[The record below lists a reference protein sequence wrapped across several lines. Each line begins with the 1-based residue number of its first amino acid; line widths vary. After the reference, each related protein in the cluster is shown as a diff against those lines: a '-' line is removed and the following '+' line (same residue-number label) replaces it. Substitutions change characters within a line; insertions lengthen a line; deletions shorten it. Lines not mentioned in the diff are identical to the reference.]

1 MNVSYRIVKV
11 DPYEHGILVR
21 YFTDKVTENDLAT
34 SFNPDGSIKLHADG
48 YPLSTRTD
56 VFMSIYDVPPPNFDD
71 LDKTI
76 KARAPIDWLQIQ
88 ENIADANVDTS
99 LSNLRNRVGDTASFV
114 YNTSSNNAA
123 PTVQEV
129 NLGLGTQSTP
139 VPDQPMVSL
148 DEMAGQ
154 KEMFQAFVNNII
166 SVINS
171 GNTIP
176 LIK

>member
-56 VFMSIYDVPPPNFDD
+56 VFMSIFDVPPPNFDD

-76 KARAPIDWLQIQ
+76 RTCIDGTH
-88 ENIADANVDTS
+88 DASKIS
-99 LSNLRNRVGDTASFV
+99 L
-114 YNTSSNNAA
+114 
-123 PTVQEV
+123 
-129 NLGLGTQSTP
+129 
-139 VPDQPMVSL
+139 
-148 DEMAGQ
+148 
-154 KEMFQAFVNNII
+154 KIH
-166 SVINS
+166 VINNHTNFHLADDLS
-171 GNTIP
+171 KIVHVYHNIV
-176 LIK
+176 